1 MANVANGPEDEKK
14 GAAFI
19 VDLIFNQGPG
29 GMRRHLQEDHLRP
42 DVPAG
47 VVDLLVRCL
56 APNPAHRPTPPHA
69 LQAIE
74 AAFEEEDEDD
84 EDEDDEDEDDVEVP
98 Q

>member
-1 MANVANGPEDEKK
+1 M
-14 GAAFI
+14 
-19 VDLIFNQGPG
+19 
-29 GMRRHLQEDHLRP
+29 
-42 DVPAG
+42 PAG